1 MSKVSEA
8 LKTIYQEELSERIAF
23 RNVEEF
29 NQCDELVQIIINDR
43 IEELN
48 KILKGVEKM
57 IRIISDITEG
67 NARIEYDKNN
77 VIAIN
82 ERGAITVICEGKLIK
97 TITFYDLVCAVS
109 CLE

>member
-48 KILKGVEKM
+48 KILKE
-57 IRIISDITEG
+57 
-67 NARIEYDKNN
+67 
-77 VIAIN
+77 
-82 ERGAITVICEGKLIK
+82 
-97 TITFYDLVCAVS
+97 LV
-109 CLE
+109 